1 MKGLERFVDRMSR
14 GLSKVAQTALFL
26 IMLII
31 LANVVLRYF
40 WAPIKGTY
48 EIVEVLGALFL
59 SLGAA
64 YCAVTRSNI
73 AVEFV
78 VQALSPAKQTIVDIG
93 TNLISFLFIAFI
105 SWGVMEY
112 AGTVYQRGRET
123 TALGLP
129 LFPVYYLVSLGMFLL
144 ALVVLAEL
152 IRLILV
158 LAQKGGKKE

>member
-1 MKGLERFVDRMSR
+1 MEGLERFVYWMSQR
-14 GLSKVAQTALFL
+14 LSKVAQTALFL

-31 LANVVLRYF
+31 LGNIIMRYF

-73 AVEFV
+73 AVDFA
-78 VQALSPAKQTIVDIG
+78 VQMLSPKKQTLVDIG
-93 TNLISFLFIAFI
+93 TNLIAFLFIAFI
-105 SWGVMEY
+105 SWGVLEY

-123 TALGLP
+123 AALGLP

-144 ALVVLAEL
+144 ALVVLTEL

-158 LAQKGGKKE
+158 LALKGGKKE

>member
-1 MKGLERFVDRMSR
+1 MEGLERFVYWVTHR
-14 GLSKVAQTALFL
+14 LSMVAQTALFL

-31 LANVVLRYF
+31 LANIVMRYF

-48 EIVEVLGALFL
+48 EMVEVLGALFL

-73 AVEFV
+73 AVEFAV
-78 VQALSPAKQTIVDIG
+78 EMLSPKKQTLVDIG

-105 SWGVMEY
+105 SWGVLEY

-123 TALGLP
+123 AALGLP

-144 ALVVLAEL
+144 ALVVLTEL

-158 LAQKGGKKE
+158 LALKGGEKG

>member
-1 MKGLERFVDRMSR
+1 MEGLERFVDRMSH

-31 LANVVLRYF
+31 LGNIVLRYF

-73 AVEFV
+73 AVEFA
-78 VQALSPAKQTIVDIG
+78 VQMLSPKKQTLVDIG
-93 TNLISFLFIAFI
+93 TNLIAFLFIAFI
-105 SWGVMEY
+105 SWGVLEY

-123 TALGLP
+123 AALGLP

-144 ALVVLAEL
+144 ALVVLTEL

-158 LAQKGGKKE
+158 LAQKGGKQE

>member
-1 MKGLERFVDRMSR
+1 VEGLERFVYWVTHR
-14 GLSKVAQTALFL
+14 LSMVAQTALFL

-31 LANVVLRYF
+31 LANIVMRYF

-48 EIVEVLGALFL
+48 EMVEVLGALFL

-73 AVEFV
+73 AVEFAV
-78 VQALSPAKQTIVDIG
+78 EMLSPKKQTLVDIG

-105 SWGVMEY
+105 SWGVLEY

-123 TALGLP
+123 AALGLP

-144 ALVVLAEL
+144 ALVVLTEL

-158 LAQKGGKKE
+158 LALKGGEKG

>member
-1 MKGLERFVDRMSR
+1 MEGLEQFVYWMTQR
-14 GLSKVAQTALFL
+14 LSKVAQTALFL

-31 LANVVLRYF
+31 LANIIMRYF

-73 AVEFV
+73 AVDFAVEM
-78 VQALSPAKQTIVDIG
+78 LSPKKQTLVDIG

-105 SWGVMEY
+105 SWGVLEY

-123 TALGLP
+123 AALGLP

-144 ALVVLAEL
+144 ALVVLTEL

-158 LAQKGGKKE
+158 LALKGGKKE